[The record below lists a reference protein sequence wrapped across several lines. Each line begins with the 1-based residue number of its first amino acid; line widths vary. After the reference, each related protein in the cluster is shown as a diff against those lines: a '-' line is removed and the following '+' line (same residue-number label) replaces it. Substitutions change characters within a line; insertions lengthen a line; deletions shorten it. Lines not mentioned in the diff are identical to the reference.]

1 MLCLCVLPFSIYST
15 FFFPCLAYSYSLK
28 METAYTSETSL
39 HTHQTTRHQTP
50 EGGHLYGHCPVNLKS
65 HMTEMKC
72 WSKWVDFVRNGWVT
86 RISGRVLR
94 GRSNKQ
100 KDSCNKWS
108 GQCWKCDITMNASR
122 TFGRKGFIKSVNQS
136 VFVRRVSDSVFG

>member
-15 FFFPCLAYSYSLK
+15 FFPCLAYSYSLK

-39 HTHQTTRHQTP
+39 HSHQTTHYQTP
-50 EGGHLYGHCPVNLKS
+50 EGCHLHGHCCVDLKS
-65 HMTEMKC
+65 HTTEMKY
-72 WSKWVDFVRNGWVT
+72 WSKWVEFVRNGWVT
-86 RISGRVLR
+86 RIWGRVLR

-100 KDSCNKWS
+100 EDSCYKWS

-122 TFGRKGFIKSVNQS
+122 TFGRKGFMESVNQN
-136 VFVRRVSDSVFG
+136 VFVRSISDNVFG